1 MSAQHAD
8 PRAHPGRLASAAVRS
23 LAPYVPGKPIS
34 ELERE
39 YGISDIVKLASN
51 ENPYGPSPAALDAMR
66 AAVADCWLYPDG
78 SAHELKR
85 ALARHHG
92 VPPECVTVGNG
103 SNELL
108 LLLAESFLGPGCSA
122 VCSRYAFAIYPLV
135 IRATGARCIEVPAL
149 APHEAMAYGHDLEAM
164 ARAPAGDT
172 RLVFIANPNNPTGTW
187 VDRERLRAFIAAAP
201 ADALVVLDEAYVEY
215 AALGGLEDGL
225 PWLAS
230 QPNLVIVRTFSK
242 AYGLA
247 GVRIGYAL
255 SHPEVADAMNRVR
268 PAFNVS
274 NIAQAGAIA
283 ALADQA
289 HVLRAA
295 RRIVDERERVG
306 ARLREL
312 GATVVPSAGNFLLV
326 EVGQAASVYERLL
339 RGGVI
344 VRPVAGY
351 GLPRH
356 LRVSIGLPEQND
368 RLLQQ
373 LEPLLRPA

>member
-1 MSAQHAD
+1 MSAAQD

-23 LAPYVPGKPIS
+23 LAPYVPGKPIG

-51 ENPYGPSPAALDAMR
+51 ENPHGPSPAALAAMR
-66 AAVADCWLYPDG
+66 GALEESWLYPDG
-78 SAHELKR
+78 SAHALKR

-92 VPPECVTVGNG
+92 IPAECITVGNG

-108 LLLAESFLGPGCSA
+108 LLLAESFLGPQCSA

-135 IRATGARCIEVPAL
+135 IRATGARCIEVQACGE
-149 APHEAMAYGHDLEAM
+149 HEAMPFGHDLAAM
-164 ARAPAGDT
+164 ARAPDVAT
-172 RLVFIANPNNPTGTW
+172 RLIFIANPNNPTGTW
-187 VDRERLRAFIAAAP
+187 LDDAPLRAFIAAAP

-215 AALGGLEDGL
+215 AALSGCGNGLA
-225 PWLAS
+225 WLAGF
-230 QPNLVIVRTFSK
+230 PNLVIVRTFSK

-274 NIAQAGAIA
+274 NVAQAGAIA

-289 HVLRAA
+289 HVQAA
-295 RRIVDERERVG
+295 AKSVVAERERVG
-306 ARLREL
+306 QALRAI

-326 EVGQAASVYERLL
+326 EVGAAATVYEKLL

-356 LRVSIGLPEQND
+356 LRVSIGLPAQND
-368 RLLQQ
+368 RLLA
-373 LEPLLRPA
+373 LLAPLLRAA